1 MINLFRN
8 VRRKLADDNKPL
20 KYMRYAVGE
29 IVLVVIGILIAL
41 QINNW
46 NEERK
51 EKIQEHHILEII
63 LKDLYL
69 ADSKSKELVEKEVVI
84 FNTFENF
91 LGGPTQR
98 NELINHPKV
107 DSIFAHLI
115 WGSVGLEVPVIN
127 AYQDLK
133 NAGKTNLISSETIR
147 LHFTTLENRFAQ
159 LKKSLQDR
167 LNVQEK
173 NIDNYILTNMNFIPL
188 LKSSDRKFKVEYGE
202 SNNYTELFKDRFI
215 INSIASKL
223 DITSSVL
230 DEREFLQKEIDALI
244 KLIEAEIHLE
254 L

>member
-1 MINLFRN
+1 M
-8 VRRKLADDNKPL
+8 ADDNKPI
-20 KYMRYAVGE
+20 KYARYAIGE

-46 NEERK
+46 NEMRK

-69 ADSKSKELVEKEVVI
+69 ADNKSKELVEKEVEI

-91 LGGPTQR
+91 LGSPAQR

-107 DSIFAHLI
+107 DSIFGILI

-127 AYQDLK
+127 AYRDLK
-133 NAGKTNLISSETIR
+133 NAGKTNLITSETIR
-147 LHFTTLENRFAQ
+147 SRFTTLEHRFAR
-159 LKKSLQDR
+159 LKKALQDR

-173 NIDNYILTNMNFIPL
+173 NIDNYILKNMNFIPL
-188 LKSSDRKFKVEYGE
+188 LKANNRKFKIEYGE

-215 INSIASKL
+215 INSIAAKL
-223 DITSSVL
+223 DITNDIL
-230 DEREFLQKEIDALI
+230 DKRELLQKEIDELI
-244 KLIEAEIHLE
+244 KLIEGE
-254 L
+254 LNSEL